1 MDVAW
6 AGRESLTDHDHGDTW
21 AADPGP
27 ALFWSTLYTLET
39 GALAAI
45 VLKALRL
52 GLPHRTN
59 LYSWWYV
66 SLGVA
71 VFAYYAIRAPEKV
84 AFEIIADLGTQMAQV
99 LGPL

>member
-45 VLKALRL
+45 VFKALRL
-52 GLPHRTN
+52 ELPHRTN

-71 VFAYYAIRAPEKV
+71 VLAYYAIRAPEKV

-99 LGPL
+99 LGPP